1 MKVTKN
7 THRHDVQRGQS
18 LVELAISF
26 LVIMLLLA
34 GAVDFGMALFTYV
47 VLRDAAKEGATY
59 GSMNPMDITGITARV
74 RAASPRDE
82 GQFALYPV
90 DVDNEEMVEVTVDWT
105 DPSLKCEGVSNGE
118 STGIIVS
125 VEFNY
130 QINMPLVG
138 PILGRDSIPLKAVA
152 TDTILTPACP

>member
-1 MKVTKN
+1 MKTTKTTHLHN
-7 THRHDVQRGQS
+7 TERGQS
-18 LVELAISF
+18 LVELALSF
-26 LVIMLLLA
+26 IVIMFLLA
-34 GAVDFGMALFTYV
+34 GAVDFGMALFSYV

-59 GSMNPMDITGITARV
+59 GSMNPTDISGITSRV

-90 DVDNEEMVEVTVDWT
+90 DVDNDALVDVTVDWT
-105 DPSLKCEGVSNGE
+105 DPSLRCEGVSGGE

-125 VEFNY
+125 VEFDY
-130 QINMPLVG
+130 QFSMPLIG
-138 PILGRDSIPLKAVA
+138 PILGRDSIPLRAVA